1 MDLSKSQHVT
11 AVYYRTQF
19 DVFAKRTLDILGS
32 LIALTLA
39 SPIMAVVS
47 LLILATMGRP
57 ILFAQTRS
65 GLGGSSFTM
74 YKFRTM
80 RAGPGEA
87 GDQVADAVRLTPL
100 GGFLRSFSLDELPG
114 FLNVLR
120 GDMSV
125 VGPRPLLPEYLPL
138 YSPRQARRHSVRPG
152 ITGWAQVN
160 GRNLLSWQ
168 ERLEL
173 DVWYVEH
180 RSVAL
185 DLKII
190 ALTALRIFRRSG
202 VSAPGATTMHRF
214 TGNREAGE
222 S

>member
-1 MDLSKSQHVT
+1 MSESQHVA
-11 AVYYRTQF
+11 AVDFRTQF
-19 DVFAKRTLDILGS
+19 DAFAKRTLDILGS
-32 LIALTLA
+32 LTALTLA
-39 SPIMAVVS
+39 SPIMAIVS

-65 GLGGSSFTM
+65 GLGGSLFTM

-87 GDQVADAVRLTPL
+87 GDQAADAARLTAL
-100 GGFLRSFSLDELPG
+100 GRFLRSSSLDEFPG

-120 GDMSV
+120 GEMSI

-138 YSPRQARRHSVRPG
+138 YSARQARRHAVRPG
-152 ITGWAQVN
+152 ITGWAQIN

-180 RSVAL
+180 RSLAL
-185 DLKII
+185 DFKII
-190 ALTALRIFRRSG
+190 ALTALRVVRRSG

-214 TGNREAGE
+214 TGNHEAGE

>member
-1 MDLSKSQHVT
+1 MSESQQVT
-11 AVYYRTQF
+11 AVGFRTQF

-32 LIALTLA
+32 LTALTLA
-39 SPIMAVVS
+39 SPIMAIVS
-47 LLILATMGRP
+47 LLIFATMGRP

-65 GLGGSSFTM
+65 GLGGSPFTM

-87 GDQVADAVRLTPL
+87 GDQEADAARLTPL
-100 GGFLRSFSLDELPG
+100 GRFLRWSSLDEFPG

-120 GDMSV
+120 GEMSI

-138 YSPRQARRHSVRPG
+138 YSPRQARRHTVRPG

-173 DVWYVEH
+173 DVWYVQH
-180 RSVAL
+180 RGLAL

-190 ALTALRIFRRSG
+190 VLTALRVVRRSG

-214 TGNREAGE
+214 TGNHDAGE
-222 S
+222 P